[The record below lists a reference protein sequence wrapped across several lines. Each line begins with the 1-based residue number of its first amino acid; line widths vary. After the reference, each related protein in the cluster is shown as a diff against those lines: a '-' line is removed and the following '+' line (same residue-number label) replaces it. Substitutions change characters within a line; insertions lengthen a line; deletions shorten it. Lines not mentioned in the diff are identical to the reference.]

1 MTYLFQQTGDSDA
14 SNNYYFDVAAGK
26 ITGTTHLNKFGYN
39 EGIHTSF
46 EQIWDGSTTYTYNSY
61 AQVVRVTSDD
71 TDDNT
76 ATVEIEGLDSDY
88 NLAYETLTVGGSD
101 STTKFLRIFRA
112 LVKTHPTATENAGII
127 TIANDSDVA
136 LAKILET
143 NGQTL
148 MALYTIPAG
157 KTGYLTHFMGS
168 VDKSQDAIFQI
179 RTRAHNDN
187 GIFNVKAQFG
197 TFATPVTYEYE
208 VPLVFPAKTDVEV
221 RGKGGAAMGAGAIFD
236 LVLIDNE

>member
-26 ITGTTHLNKFGYN
+26 ITGTTHINKFGYN
-39 EGIHTSF
+39 EGLTSSY
-46 EQIWDGSTTYTYNSY
+46 EPIWDGSSAYTYNSY
-61 AQVVRVTSDD
+61 AQVLRVTSDD
-71 TDDNT
+71 SADNT
-76 ATVEIEGLDSDY
+76 ATVEVQGLDSDY

-101 STTKFLRIFRA
+101 GTTKFLRVFRA
-112 LVKTHPTATENAGII
+112 IVKTHPTATENAGII

-136 LAKILET
+136 LGKILET

-157 KTGYLTHFMGS
+157 KTGYLTHFMGT
-168 VDKSQDAIFQI
+168 VDKSNDATFQI
-179 RTRAHNDN
+179 RTRGHNDN

-208 VPLVFPAKTDVEV
+208 VPLVFPEKSDVEIRAKV
-221 RGKGGAAMGAGAIFD
+221 GATMGGGATFD
-236 LVLIDNE
+236 LVLIDN

>member
-26 ITGTTHLNKFGYN
+26 ITGTKHLNKFGYN
-39 EGIHTSF
+39 EGLTLSY
-46 EQIWDGSTTYTYNSY
+46 EPIWDGSSAYTYNSY
-61 AQVVRVTSDD
+61 AQVLRVTSDD
-71 TDDNT
+71 SADNT
-76 ATVEIEGLDSDY
+76 ATVEVQGLDSDY

-101 STTKFLRIFRA
+101 GTTKFIRVFRA
-112 LVKTHPTATENAGII
+112 IMKTHPTATENAGVI

-136 LAKILET
+136 QAKILET

-157 KTGYLTHFMGS
+157 KTGYLTHFMGT
-168 VDKSQDAIFQI
+168 VDKSNDAIFQI
-179 RTRAHNDN
+179 RTRKPN
-187 GIFNVKAQFG
+187 GDVFNVKAQFG

-208 VPLVFPAKTDVEV
+208 VPLVFTEKSDIEIRAKAGATM
-221 RGKGGAAMGAGAIFD
+221 GGGATFD
-236 LVLIDNE
+236 LVLIDD